1 MKTHESFRSDW
12 EHEEYLRRHNRRGKL
27 EAETVDIGDREA
39 MLEKTLTTHPAPG
52 IYLEI
57 GPSLHPYF
65 PGSSRAF
72 SEAVQYVGLDGGK
85 SRYYGN
91 DGPLPL
97 DIRGWTERGGQYA
110 DMFMGKAAKDIAAND
125 KAEFASLVW
134 GDAQQLPFPDRDQN
148 ANFPIR
154 ETFMRDVLMAPGVHV
169 QSMERMFNEQARVLA
184 SGGQLIIRETSFH
197 QYHDLSSA
205 EGDLSPRFLAM
216 LASLEN
222 AGFRKRA
229 LIFDTTPQFDDLN
242 AQFPPEKEV
251 MVIGYY
257 LICEQGE
264 ASVAPESRNLLG
276 KIATAL
282 RLSGNS

>member
-1 MKTHESFRSDW
+1 MKTLKTYESFRSDW
-12 EHEEYLRRHNRRGKL
+12 EHDDYLRKLHLRGKL
-27 EAETVDIGDREA
+27 EAETVDIDDRKA
-39 MLEKTLTTHPAPG
+39 MLEKVLTAEPAPG
-52 IYLEI
+52 VYLEI

-91 DGPLPL
+91 DGPFPL

-110 DMFMGKAAKDIAAND
+110 DMFMGKAAEDIAAND

-134 GDAQQLPFPDRDQN
+134 GDAQQLPFPDQDQN

-154 ETFMRDVLMAPGVHV
+154 ETFMRDVLMVPGVHEE
-169 QSMERMFNEQARVLA
+169 SMARIFEEQARVLA
-184 SGGQLIIRETSFH
+184 SDGQLIIRETDFH
-197 QYHDLSSA
+197 QYRDLSST
-205 EGDLSPRFLAM
+205 SFLAM

-229 LIFDTTPQFDDLN
+229 LIFNTTPQFDDLN
-242 AQFPPEKEV
+242 AQFPPEEGV
-251 MVIGYY
+251 RVIGYY

-264 ASVAPESRNLLG
+264 VSVAPEPRNLLG

-282 RLSGNS
+282 RLKRDL